1 LFYSVGMPT
10 TTVSSRYQITL
21 PAEVRKALGIKP
33 GDRLEV
39 TVEGGQIVLRMQR
52 PQVREVLAAIA
63 EEEPEALA
71 ELEKAVGED
80 AAAYL
85 RELRG
90 EADGGV

>member
-1 LFYSVGMPT
+1 MLYSRGMPT

-21 PAEVRKALGIKP
+21 PAEIRKALGIKP

-52 PQVREVLAAIA
+52 PPVREVLAAIA
-63 EEEPEALA
+63 EQEPEALA
-71 ELEKAVGED
+71 ELEQAVGED

-90 EADGGV
+90 GDDDEV